1 MWRPLC
7 KDSFNVAWWELPPYV
22 YEKNSTVVG
31 ILPIIMKN
39 MVHYCCKKQVTM
51 SYDLKVANKV
61 EAVEQVSNGTA
72 DFVLPLTVR
81 SGKTKFLSF
90 PHITI
95 GKISIFFDSY
105 FSCNYLFHIFIFFDI
120 TSILYYLVEQLFRS

>member
-7 KDSFNVAWWELPPYV
+7 KDTFNIAWWALPPYI
-22 YEKNSTVVG
+22 YEKNNTVVG
-31 ILPIIMKN
+31 ILPIIMKK
-39 MVHYCCKKQVTM
+39 MIHYCCNKQVSL

-72 DFVLPLTVR
+72 DFVLPLTVH

-90 PHITI
+90 PHITV
-95 GKISIFFDSY
+95 GEFSISLNAY
-105 FSCNYLFHIFIFFDI
+105 FPFKYLFRIFIF
-120 TSILYYLVEQLFRS
+120 L